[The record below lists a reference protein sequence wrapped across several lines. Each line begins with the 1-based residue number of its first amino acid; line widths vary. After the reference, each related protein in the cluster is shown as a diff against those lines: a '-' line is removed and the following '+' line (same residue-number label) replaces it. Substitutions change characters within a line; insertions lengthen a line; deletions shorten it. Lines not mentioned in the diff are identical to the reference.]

1 MKKAATTTYIQFIF
15 MNHNKEY
22 KKGSITQKVKPCSIE
37 DIGQTIA
44 FQRAKPESK
53 KKKKITFTSRES
65 IFAFF
70 DKYYFII
77 PTR

>member
-1 MKKAATTTYIQFIF
+1 

-53 KKKKITFTSRES
+53 KKKN
-65 IFAFF
+65 
-70 DKYYFII
+70 YFYF
-77 PTR
+77 